1 MVDLRSNDEKWL
13 ANDEVSSLTISK
25 RLELGFLRMYS
36 AAFPCS
42 KYGVTMNGLV
52 SRMFAP
58 RNSEEFVSSAIS
70 EGVSTWLTEN
80 MRMP

>member
-1 MVDLRSNDEKWL
+1 MVDLPSNDEIRL
-13 ANDEVSSLTISK
+13 ANDDVSSLTISS
-25 RLELGFLRMYS
+25 RLQLGFLRMYS

-58 RNSEEFVSSAIS
+58 RNSEEFVSSANS
-70 EGVSTWLTEN
+70 EGVSTLTEN
-80 MRMP
+80 VGMP